1 MSNNTQLSVG
11 LVIPTFNAQKHLE
24 KNLKVIDQKQNEVLI
39 IDSNSSD
46 KTIEIAKKYKCNIS
60 SENNFNHGL
69 TREKARK
76 ILKTDIVV
84 FITQDAYIE
93 SQESINLL
101 VKPIKEGIA
110 SITYGRQIP
119 RKNSSIFESFPVS
132 FNYPEVS
139 NIRSIENISKDS
151 VYTFF
156 CSNNFGAYL
165 NKDLNEI
172 GGFEYI
178 LTGEDYVACTHL
190 LLNGKKLA
198 YVSKAKVEHSHNFSL
213 AENFRRYFDTGLIRG
228 ERPYIQELVGSTNGR
243 GAKLTK
249 LFFKKIFKER
259 PHLIIYAFIET
270 VVKYLGFKIGFFVG
284 SYGSNF
290 SSKFKMFLSNQ
301 KYFWEKNKANS
312 IN

>member
-11 LVIPTFNAQKHLE
+11 LVIPTSNAEKHLK
-24 KNLKVIDQKQNEVLI
+24 KNLKVIDQEQNKVLV

-46 KTIEIAKKYKCNIS
+46 RTVEIAKEYKCKIAT
-60 SENNFNHGL
+60 ENNFNHGL

-76 ILKTDIVV
+76 ILNTDIVV

-93 SQESINLL
+93 SQESINRL
-101 VKPIKEGIA
+101 VKPIKEGKA

-119 RKNSSIFESFPVS
+119 RKNSSIFEYFPVN
-132 FNYPEVS
+132 FNYPELS
-139 NIRSIENISKDS
+139 NTRSIENLSKDG

-165 NKDLNEI
+165 NKDLNEV

-190 LLNGKKLA
+190 LLTGKKVA
-198 YVSKAKVEHSHNFSL
+198 YVSKAIVEHSHNFSL
-213 AENFRRYFDTGLIRG
+213 SENFRRYFDTGFIRG
-228 ERPYIQELVGSTNGR
+228 ERPYLQELAGNANGR

-249 LFFKKIFKER
+249 LFFKKIIKEK
-259 PHLIIYAFIET
+259 PHLIFYAFIET
-270 VVKYLGFKIGFFVG
+270 VVKFLGFKIGSFFG
-284 SYGSNF
+284 FYGSNF
-290 SSKFKMFLSNQ
+290 SSEVKMFLSNQ
-301 KYFWEKNKANS
+301 KYFWKNKKPS